1 MKIIKLLSMLV
12 AGILVLSTYDANC
25 YAVNEELFGLYK
37 DYFED
42 KVAVEITDYEPGRY
56 GGVEYTVVGK
66 PLDRI
71 RIIISTNYDIKS
83 DLENLLNNCGIDNK
97 FDIIHNTFWSVDNTQ
112 YLTISLYS
120 DNHNLNKDTFTK
132 IYDTVKEKY
141 NVFAA
146 YIKIDSTP
154 VSATHK
160 LYWDTFNKTDEFGY
174 EVSTDKYLSKK
185 KISSIRNAILSNNF
199 DATIDNDGNIIFDES
214 TSEIEKFRFAIWFKQ
229 EYGFNVS
236 NYLHDYIDSY
246 NITEVIHYTDLP
258 GDINNDN
265 YVTAYD
271 AEVLQEYL
279 LSGSTDVNYN
289 YYDPYQCFNAHNAD
303 LTGDGIIDVFDLV
316 LLRKQISSK

>member
-42 KVAVEITDYEPGRY
+42 KIAVEITDYTTNIY
-56 GGVEYTVVGK
+56 GVEYTVVEK

-71 RIIISTNYDIKS
+71 KIIISTNYDIKS

-97 FDIIHNTFWSVDNTQ
+97 SGIIRNKFWSEDNEQ

-120 DNHNLNKDTFTK
+120 DNHNLNRNIFTK

-141 NVFAA
+141 KVFYA
-146 YIKIDSTP
+146 YIKVDSTP
-154 VSATHK
+154 VSTVHMIE
-160 LYWDTFNKTDEFGY
+160 WNIFNKTDEFGY
-174 EVSTDKYLSKK
+174 EVPTDKYLSKK

-236 NYLHDYIDSY
+236 NGLYNYVDRY

-258 GDINNDN
+258 GDIDNDN

-271 AEVLQEYL
+271 AKVLQEYL
-279 LSGSTDVNYN
+279 MSGSTDVNYN
-289 YYDPYQCFNAHNAD
+289 YDDPYQCFNAQNAD
-303 LTGDGIIDVFDLV
+303 LTGDGVIDVFDLV

>member
-56 GGVEYTVVGK
+56 GMEYTVVGK
-66 PLDRI
+66 PLDRL
-71 RIIISTNYDIKS
+71 RIMVSIDYDIKS
-83 DLENLLNNCGIDNK
+83 DLENLLNSLDIDENCGIISNVFLSDENK
-97 FDIIHNTFWSVDNTQ
+97 Q

-120 DNHNLNKDTFTK
+120 DNHNLNRNIFTK

-141 NVFAA
+141 KVFSA
-146 YIKIDSTP
+146 YIKVDSTP
-154 VSATHK
+154 VSTVH
-160 LYWDTFNKTDEFGY
+160 LIEWNIFNKTDEFGY
-174 EVSTDKYLSKK
+174 EVPPDKYLSKK

-236 NYLHDYIDSY
+236 NYLYNYVDSY
-246 NITEVIHYTDLP
+246 NITEVIHYTDLL
-258 GDINNDN
+258 GDIDNDN
-265 YVTAYD
+265 YVTDYD
-271 AEVLQEYL
+271 AKVLQEYL
-279 LSGSTDVNYN
+279 LSGSTDVNYTD
-289 YYDPYQCFNAHNAD
+289 YDPYQCFNAQNAD
-303 LTGDGIIDVFDLV
+303 LTGDGVIDVFDLV